1 MPTITSYCVHILLH
15 QEKLKDQKD
24 SDMTLDDLVR
34 VIKSLVGPGGA
45 KDEAS
50 QARPDLCDA
59 CRDELQGLRGSSNV
73 DDAQGESDL
82 GCEYTCTHK
91 RVKFSNTVAAI
102 YVPTHQEYSNRVR
115 QSYWA
120 GVGEIREMV
129 YRNMIEFDAEGY
141 RWENVAEEPDM

>member
-1 MPTITSYCVHILLH
+1 
-15 QEKLKDQKD
+15 
-24 SDMTLDDLVR
+24 MTLDDLVR
-34 VIKSLVGPGGA
+34 VIKSFVGPGGA
-45 KDEAS
+45 KDGES
-50 QARPDLCDA
+50 QARPDLCDV
-59 CRDELQGLRGSSNV
+59 CRDELRGLRGNV
-73 DDAQGESDL
+73 DDSQREAVR

-91 RVKFSNTVAAI
+91 RVKFSNTVAAV

-141 RWENVAEEPDM
+141 QWENVAEEPDM